1 MRIRKSWWA
10 LVIVAFGVMIP
21 FAVPYL
27 TMNPDD
33 SRVIIVPGTAQ
44 YSVLVAHIAFAFVAM
59 AMGFLQFVDRLRVQ
73 RPAMHR
79 MVGRVYVGAVFVS
92 GLLALL
98 LIFYIA
104 DYGRA
109 LSFLMLAL
117 AWLWTCWKGYRAAVR
132 GKYDEHRVW
141 MIRSFG
147 ITLVAV
153 SARLL
158 VPVLLITYLALH
170 GFSLP
175 DGREGMVEQVL
186 NVNVWAGIVVDVTI
200 VEWVVLRKNK

>member
-1 MRIRKSWWA
+1 MS
-10 LVIVAFGVMIP
+10 
-21 FAVPYL
+21 
-27 TMNPDD
+27 
-33 SRVIIVPGTAQ
+33 IVPGTAQ

-59 AMGFLQFVDRLRVQ
+59 ATGFLQFVDRLCVQ

-92 GLLALL
+92 GLLAFL

-109 LSFLMLAL
+109 LSFLVLAL

-132 GKYDEHRVW
+132 GKYDEHRAW

-186 NVNVWAGIVVDVTI
+186 NVNVWAGIVVDVMI

>member
-1 MRIRKSWWA
+1 MGIRKSWWVLA
-10 LVIVAFGVMIP
+10 IVAFGVMVP
-21 FAVPYL
+21 FTVPYL
-27 TMNPDD
+27 SLSPDD
-33 SRVIIVPGTAQ
+33 SRVNIMPDTAQ

-59 AMGFLQFVDRLRVQ
+59 AAGFLQVVDRIRVR
-73 RPAMHR
+73 RPSVHR
-79 MVGRVYVGAVFVS
+79 TIGRIYVGTVFVS

-98 LIFYIA
+98 LIFYISDFGKA
-104 DYGRA
+104 V
-109 LSFLMLAL
+109 SFLVLAL

-132 GKYDEHRVW
+132 KKYDEHRVW

-158 VPVLLITYLALH
+158 VPVLLLAYLVLH
-170 GFSLP
+170 DFSLP

-186 NVNVWAGIVVDVTI
+186 NVNVWAGVVVDVMI
-200 VEWVVLRKNK
+200 VEWMVLRKKM